1 MALPG
6 RALLTGLLG
15 PGLRGCTAGP
25 WARSFFD
32 IGGRGLVMQA
42 VRPHSDLA
50 RAGGLTPMQ
59 APGALLLRKGH
70 FDMLFAMQKVL

>member
-15 PGLRGCTAGP
+15 PGLRGCTADP

-32 IGGRGLVMQA
+32 IGVNGLLMQA
-42 VRPHSDLA
+42 VLSYFGVA

-59 APGALLLRKGH
+59 APGALL
-70 FDMLFAMQKVL
+70 FAQRSL